1 MKAFF
6 HRLHIGGGTKDRDRD
21 IAKEKFPPLPSWP
34 PEDHP
39 RTNSTS
45 TPPSISS
52 FKPLPELVPS
62 QFVSQLTPRSSPP
75 VEPSI
80 PLPSDTQS
88 TTNLVAPNSHSI
100 PLQPEKP
107 SQDSPG
113 NLSDATGRSSRKN
126 ANTATNVNSPADV
139 QKKVAFISPPPTPAN
154 FDRALPDAP
163 GNGTSPP
170 ANAPLKT
177 TVSRFQAV
185 YGKEPR
191 GSVSTGASSSKTDVT
206 TPNKT
211 TVKATSTRTGS
222 PYLQKSFEAASAP
235 SLRSGTPFS
244 SMSSNNFSGS
254 HILAAQSWSEVTED
268 DLVSNIGSRERTR
281 QEVLFEIIS
290 SEERCVSTLSLK
302 FTESSLYLKIRAR
315 TRKNERYLYRSF
327 TSSLFHYNGRRC
339 FNAKLGL

>member
-6 HRLHIGGGTKDRDRD
+6 HRLHIGGGTKDRDRE

-34 PEDHP
+34 PQDIP
-39 RTNSTS
+39 RSSSNPTPTSLST
-45 TPPSISS
+45 
-52 FKPLPELVPS
+52 FKPLPELVPT
-62 QFVSQLTPRSSPP
+62 QFASQLSPRSSPL
-75 VEPSI
+75 VEPSL
-80 PLPSDTQS
+80 PLPPDTRS
-88 TTNLVAPNSHSI
+88 TTNLVAPNSVPPQTEEI
-100 PLQPEKP
+100 P
-107 SQDSPG
+107 QDSPA
-113 NLSDATGRSSRKN
+113 NLDSTGRSSRKN
-126 ANTATNVNSPADV
+126 PTTATNVNTPVDV

-154 FDRALPDAP
+154 FDRVLPDAP
-163 GNGTSPP
+163 GNGNGTSPP
-170 ANAPLKT
+170 TNAPLKT

-191 GSVSTGASSSKTDVT
+191 GSVSTAASSSKTDVA

-235 SLRSGTPFS
+235 SLRSGTPYS
-244 SMSSNNFSGS
+244 SMSNNSSGS

-290 SEERCVSTLSLK
+290 SEERCAPTLSFL
-302 FTESSLYLKIRAR
+302 SLRLQ
-315 TRKNERYLYRSF
+315 TTHS
-327 TSSLFHYNGRRC
+327 T
-339 FNAKLGL
+339 

>member
-34 PEDHP
+34 PQDHP

-45 TPPSISS
+45 TPTSIST

-62 QFVSQLTPRSSPP
+62 QFVSQLTPRSSPSL
-75 VEPSI
+75 EPSI
-80 PLPSDTQS
+80 PLPFDTLS

-100 PLQPEKP
+100 PPQAEETP
-107 SQDSPG
+107 QDSPA
-113 NLSDATGRSSRKN
+113 NISDATGRSSRKN
-126 ANTATNVNSPADV
+126 ANTATNVNTPADV
-139 QKKVAFISPPPTPAN
+139 QKKVAFLSPPPTAAN
-154 FDRALPDAP
+154 LDRALPDAP

-170 ANAPLKT
+170 SNAPLKT

-206 TPNKT
+206 SPNKI

-222 PYLQKSFEAASAP
+222 PYLHKSFEAASAP
-235 SLRSGTPFS
+235 SLRSGTPYS
-244 SMSSNNFSGS
+244 SMSNNPSGS

-290 SEERCVSTLSLK
+290 SEERCVPTLSLK
-302 FTESSLYLKIRAR
+302 FIKNPLYSKIRAR
-315 TRKNERYLYRSF
+315 TRKNERYFY
-327 TSSLFHYNGRRC
+327 
-339 FNAKLGL
+339 

>member
-34 PEDHP
+34 PQDHP
-39 RTNSTS
+39 RTNSTT
-45 TPPSISS
+45 TPTSIST

-62 QFVSQLTPRSSPP
+62 QFVSQLTPRSSP

-80 PLPSDTQS
+80 PLPSDTKS

-100 PLQPEKP
+100 PPQAEEI
-107 SQDSPG
+107 SQDSPA

-126 ANTATNVNSPADV
+126 TNAATIVNTPADV
-139 QKKVAFISPPPTPAN
+139 QKKVAFLSPAPTPAN

-170 ANAPLKT
+170 SNAPLKT

-191 GSVSTGASSSKTDVT
+191 GSISTGASSSKTDVT
-206 TPNKT
+206 TPNKS

-235 SLRSGTPFS
+235 SLRSGTPYS
-244 SMSSNNFSGS
+244 SMSNNFSGS

-290 SEERCVSTLSLK
+290 SEERCVPTLSLK
-302 FTESSLYLKIRAR
+302 FAENPLYI
-315 TRKNERYLYRSF
+315 
-327 TSSLFHYNGRRC
+327 
-339 FNAKLGL
+339 

>member
-21 IAKEKFPPLPSWP
+21 VAKEKFPPLPSWP
-34 PEDHP
+34 PQDHP

-45 TPPSISS
+45 TPTSIST
-52 FKPLPELVPS
+52 FKPLPELVPT

-75 VEPSI
+75 FEPFI
-80 PLPSDTQS
+80 PLPPDSQS

-100 PLQPEKP
+100 PQAEEI
-107 SQDSPG
+107 SQDTQA
-113 NLSDATGRSSRKN
+113 NLSDTTGRSSRKN
-126 ANTATNVNSPADV
+126 ASTSTNVNTPSDV
-139 QKKVAFISPPPTPAN
+139 QKKVAFLSPPPTPAN
-154 FDRALPDAP
+154 LDRALPDAP
-163 GNGTSPP
+163 GNGNSPP
-170 ANAPLKT
+170 SSTPLKT
-177 TVSRFQAV
+177 TVTRFQAV

-191 GSVSTGASSSKTDVT
+191 CSVSTGASSSKTDVT

-211 TVKATSTRTGS
+211 TVRATSTRTGS

-235 SLRSGTPFS
+235 SLRSGTPYS
-244 SMSSNNFSGS
+244 SMSNNFSGS

-290 SEERCVSTLSLK
+290 SEERCVPSSYL
-302 FTESSLYLKIRAR
+302 SSLQR
-315 TRKNERYLYRSF
+315 THS
-327 TSSLFHYNGRRC
+327 T
-339 FNAKLGL
+339 

>member
-34 PEDHP
+34 PQDHP

-45 TPPSISS
+45 TPTSIST

-80 PLPSDTQS
+80 PLPFDTQS
-88 TTNLVAPNSHSI
+88 TANLVAPNSHSI
-100 PLQPEKP
+100 PPQAEEIF
-107 SQDSPG
+107 QDSPA

-126 ANTATNVNSPADV
+126 ANAATNVNTPADI
-139 QKKVAFISPPPTPAN
+139 QKKVAFLSPPPAATN
-154 FDRALPDAP
+154 LDRALPDAP
-163 GNGTSPP
+163 NSTSPP
-170 ANAPLKT
+170 SNAPLKT
-177 TVSRFQAV
+177 TVTRFQAV

-206 TPNKT
+206 TPNRT

-222 PYLQKSFEAASAP
+222 PYLHKSFEAASAP

-244 SMSSNNFSGS
+244 SMSNNPSGS

-290 SEERCVSTLSLK
+290 SEERCAPSFISQVYKKPTLLEDTCK
-302 FTESSLYLKIRAR
+302 SS
-315 TRKNERYLYRSF
+315 
-327 TSSLFHYNGRRC
+327 
-339 FNAKLGL
+339 

>member
-6 HRLHIGGGTKDRDRD
+6 HRLHIGGGTKDRDRE

-34 PEDHP
+34 PQDPP

-45 TPPSISS
+45 TPTSIST

-75 VEPSI
+75 VEPFI
-80 PLPSDTQS
+80 PLPPDTQS
-88 TTNLVAPNSHSI
+88 TTNLVAPNSHPI
-100 PLQPEKP
+100 PLQAEEI
-107 SQDSPG
+107 SQDSPL
-113 NLSDATGRSSRKN
+113 NLSDVTGRSSRKN
-126 ANTATNVNSPADV
+126 ASNATYVNTSADV
-139 QKKVAFISPPPTPAN
+139 QKKVAFLSPPPTPAN
-154 FDRALPDAP
+154 LDRALPDAP
-163 GNGTSPP
+163 GIGTSPP
-170 ANAPLKT
+170 SNAPLKT

-191 GSVSTGASSSKTDVT
+191 GSVSSGASSSKTDVT

-222 PYLQKSFEAASAP
+222 PYLQKSFEATSAP
-235 SLRSGTPFS
+235 SLRSGTPYS
-244 SMSSNNFSGS
+244 SMSNSFSGS

-290 SEERCVSTLSLK
+290 SEERCVPTYISQVYKELTLLED
-302 FTESSLYLKIRAR
+302 TC
-315 TRKNERYLYRSF
+315 KNS
-327 TSSLFHYNGRRC
+327 
-339 FNAKLGL
+339 